1 MAFLSR
7 GLFLLV
13 FTVGVLGSLQAEE
26 LGERSPYDI
35 PLVRLKIGD
44 DEDGGNTFKEIRV
57 TLKEGKEYAEITRYS
72 DLHIRVVRNGREKT
86 VHSEPPDLAFML
98 SDFEAESLDR
108 TTLSLIKT
116 LEDLERDLKRGRW
129 DRCLY
134 LDSFLPRF
142 LRAYYFLVCAAR
154 NSTHALPEVARIP
167 ERAFDVSLSSPKSDK
182 RINAWR
188 SSPNYVIKLRII
200 TKELIHQLKEWRKK
214 ELDNSRRNPE
224 ISYSSKVEEAYG
236 LFIKIYFNH
245 SFN

>member
-13 FTVGVLGSLQAEE
+13 STVGVLGSLQAEE

-44 DEDGGNTFKEIRV
+44 DEDGGDKFKEIRV

-142 LRAYYFLVCAAR
+142 LRAYYFLVCATR

>member
-7 GLFLLV
+7 GLLFFVLLV
-13 FTVGVLGSLQAEE
+13 GIVGSLEAEG

-35 PLVRLKIGD
+35 PLIRLKIGD
-44 DEDGGNTFKEIRV
+44 DETGSDKFREVKI
-57 TLKEGKEYAEITRYS
+57 TLKEGKEYASITRHS

-98 SDFEAESLDR
+98 SDFEAECLDR
-108 TTLSLIKT
+108 TTQSLIKT
-116 LEDLERDLKRGRW
+116 LEDLERDLKKGRW

-188 SSPNYVIKLRII
+188 KSPSYVIKLRII
-200 TKELIHQLKEWRKK
+200 TKELIHQLKEWQKK
-214 ELDNSRRNPE
+214 ELNNSRRNPE

-236 LFIKIYFNH
+236 LFVKIYFNH
-245 SFN
+245 SFK

>member
-13 FTVGVLGSLQAEE
+13 LFAGIVDFLQAEE

-44 DEDGGNTFKEIRV
+44 DENGGDQFREIRI
-57 TLKEGKEYAEITRYS
+57 TLKEGKEYAKITRYS
-72 DLHIRVVRNGREKT
+72 DLHLKVVRNGREKT

-98 SDFEAESLDR
+98 SDFEAEALHL
-108 TTLSLIKT
+108 TTRSLIET
-116 LEDLERDLKRGRW
+116 LEDFERDLKRGRW

-154 NSTHALPEVARIP
+154 NSTHALPEIARIP

-182 RINAWR
+182 RINGWR
-188 SSPNYVIKLRII
+188 RSPSNVIKLRII
-200 TKELIHQLKEWRKK
+200 TKELIHQLKEWQKK

-224 ISYSSKVEEAYG
+224 ISYSSNVEEAYG

-245 SFN
+245 TFK

>member
-13 FTVGVLGSLQAEE
+13 FTVGVFGSLQADE
-26 LGERSPYDI
+26 LGERSAYDI

-44 DEDGGNTFKEIRV
+44 DEDGGDEFKEIRV

-72 DLHIRVVRNGREKT
+72 DLHIKVVRNGREKT

-108 TTLSLIKT
+108 PTLSLIKT
-116 LEDLERDLKRGRW
+116 LEDFERDLKRGRW

-154 NSTHALPEVARIP
+154 NSTHALPEIARIP